1 MRAPRVCLLLL
12 VVLLSANFIEAL
24 SYQLEQPREFQDDP
38 DDTDLDDDGGDEPFE
53 ESDDE
58 ATEEEGPS
66 EEDGDQE
73 DEDEEDGTYEEE
85 IESRTGRKSRG
96 RVQGLSGHSG
106 QMMLGEQRRVIHEI
120 EIVIDLGRKFEK
132 NLTTMRELVNKE
144 MEKSRSRHEIM
155 VCKKRIAGIDKILTQ
170 VHTRNDQTEARF
182 RTLLK
187 RILSGEIRSKQRSR
201 VLLQG
206 LLTGYRT
213 SLHSLFRNSSG
224 FLRSIVQGVSGAL
237 SHLGMGILDI
247 FRLKFQPF
255 KFAINAITNGGSF
268 RRPISSV
275 LFGR

>member
-38 DDTDLDDDGGDEPFE
+38 DDTDLDDGGDEPFE

-132 NLTTMRELVNKE
+132 NLDHHAR
-144 MEKSRSRHEIM
+144 
-155 VCKKRIAGIDKILTQ
+155 

>member
-1 MRAPRVCLLLL
+1 MRAPRVCLLLLL

-24 SYQLEQPREFQDDP
+24 SYQLEQPREFQDESGRHRP
-38 DDTDLDDDGGDEPFE
+38 GRRYAFWRMEGLDLACKGSSVEW
-53 ESDDE
+53 
-58 ATEEEGPS
+58 
-66 EEDGDQE
+66 
-73 DEDEEDGTYEEE
+73 
-85 IESRTGRKSRG
+85 
-96 RVQGLSGHSG
+96 
-106 QMMLGEQRRVIHEI
+106 IHEI